1 MKHTIKV
8 GQGFGKKSFDQAME
22 MSESGDT
29 IIVEPGTYDFSDGF
43 EIRKD
48 LVIIGSTQ
56 NAEDV
61 ILLTSFYPYE
71 GSKLELHNLLMHND
85 GSNCVVLREKSQL
98 ISSNCVFK
106 GDDLEGSHPNISM
119 GGQSSIELKACS
131 IYSNTDDLDSIWIKE
146 DSKAT
151 ISGCLVDAI
160 TLNKGH
166 LIISQSQIKTSITG
180 TNESEVNSEDMVEYL
195 SSNDN
200 IYDIFVKNSIF
211 KFNEIECPD
220 KSIAVNVVDGLL
232 EVKTVTLAES
242 KICYVDWN
250 DQSTADISGN
260 NVQKTNVDDVKREE
274 AAAKRAAQLEAA
286 KEEKKKK
293 LEEAKKPKEPTS
305 NNPEPPKTEE
315 KPQETGT
322 PNPKPEDE
330 LSIASEIEG
339 ASNSE
344 EPQESAL
351 DQINN
356 LYGLAS
362 VKKTIKTIISSVD
375 INKKRV
381 AQGMKPL
388 SISLHSL
395 FLGNPGTGKTT
406 VARLLGK
413 ALYENGIVK
422 SKTFIEVS
430 RDDLVSEN
438 IGGSEKLT
446 KAYLE
451 KATGGILF
459 IDEAYSLY
467 SSSSNDF
474 GSEVVATLLKYME
487 DHRDDIMI
495 IFAGY
500 TDKMQNFINMN
511 PGMKSRIPY
520 TFNFEDYTPEEIAN
534 MGYDDLVE
542 QQSTV
547 NEDKYK
553 KIVSTQYEQS
563 TDHSN
568 ARWVRNFNKKLL
580 LIAGE
585 RMVAE
590 NSSNLSEITD
600 ADLDKMLGGNKEDK
614 EKHVKELLQR
624 LDNLTGLDNVKS
636 EVNTLIKEAQVDQK
650 LAENGLTKPSYNM
663 VFEGNPGTG
672 KTTVAEIIGK
682 LFYNLG
688 ILPSPTV
695 KTAERADL
703 VGRYVGETAVKTRKL
718 IDESIG
724 GVLFVDEAYTL
735 NSGSD
740 SDFGKEAIETMM
752 TAMENYRGKMVFIFA
767 GYTDLME
774 KFLDTNPGLRSR
786 VQKTIAFPD
795 YSEDEIATMVE
806 NNLTKKWQVNSKNL
820 NWIVKKVFENEA
832 TKDKQSNGRWARNFV
847 EKLESKQK
855 VYLIDNDVPD
865 DQLKFI
871 SDDVLKS
878 VYYDY
883 QNAQEKSN

>member
-8 GQGFGKKSFDQAME
+8 GQGFGKKSFDQAMK

-48 LVIIGSTQ
+48 LVITGSTQ

-71 GSKLELHNLLMHND
+71 GSKLELYNLLMHND

-106 GDDLEGSHPNISM
+106 GDDLEGNHPNISI

-151 ISGCLVDAI
+151 ISGCLVDTI

-200 IYDIFVKNSIF
+200 IYAIFVKNSVF
-211 KFNEIECPD
+211 KFNEIESPD
-220 KSIAVNVVDGLL
+220 KDITVNVIDGLL
-232 EVKTVTLAES
+232 KVKTVTLAES
-242 KICYVDWN
+242 KFCYVKWN
-250 DQSTADISGN
+250 DQSTADITGK
-260 NVQKTNVDDVKREE
+260 NVKKINVDDAKREE
-274 AAAKRAAQLEAA
+274 AAAKRAALLEAA
-286 KEEKKKK
+286 NEEKKKK
-293 LEEAKKPKEPTS
+293 LEESKKPKEPIS
-305 NNPEPPKTEE
+305 NNPKPPKTEE
-315 KPQETGT
+315 NPEETET
-322 PNPKPEDE
+322 PNPKPEVSDE
-330 LSIASEIEG
+330 LSIDSEIEG
-339 ASNSE
+339 TSNSE

-362 VKKTIKTIISSVD
+362 VKKTIATIISSVD

-422 SKTFIEVS
+422 NKNFIEVS
-430 RDDLVSEN
+430 RDDLVSDV

-446 KAYLE
+446 KGFLE

-467 SSSSNDF
+467 STSSNDF
-474 GSEVVATLLKYME
+474 GSEVVATLIKYME

-553 KIVSTQYEQS
+553 KIVATQYEQS
-563 TDHSN
+563 TDQSN

-585 RMVAE
+585 RIVAE

-600 ADLDKMLGGNKEDK
+600 ADLDKMLGGNKEEK
-614 EKHVKELLQR
+614 EKHVKELLQK
-624 LDNLTGLDNVKS
+624 LDNLTGLNNVKS

-650 LAENGLTKPSYNM
+650 LAENGLSKPSYNM

-688 ILPSPTV
+688 ILPSPIV
-695 KTAERADL
+695 KTVDRSDL
-703 VGRYVGETAVKTRKL
+703 VGMYQGETSVKTKGVL
-718 IDESIG
+718 EESVG
-724 GVLFVDEAYTL
+724 GVLFVDEAYQL
-735 NSGSD
+735 MD
-740 SDFGKEAIETMM
+740 DKPGKEAIE
-752 TAMENYRGKMVFIFA
+752 AMLTSLENYRGKMVFIFA

-774 KFLDTNPGLRSR
+774 KFLDANPGLRSR
-786 VQKTIAFPD
+786 VQKTITFPD

-820 NWIVKKVFENEA
+820 DWIVKKIFENEA
-832 TKDKQSNGRWARNFV
+832 AKDKQSNGRWARNFV